1 MRHLQ
6 FPNDRMKRIFRI
18 LGIAAKEIGHGIVIV
33 ALLLLLAVFT
43 IGFYVYF
50 TTPSADA
57 LLTRPVAQTTTI
69 YDRSGTHVLYKIHGE
84 ENRKVIAHD
93 DIPDDVRH
101 ATLAAED
108 DDFYDHIG
116 VDFFSI
122 ARAFRE
128 NIRNSALEQGASTI
142 TQQLAR
148 NVFLSREKTFQRK
161 FKEIVLALKIEQRYT
176 KDEILDFY
184 LNEVPY
190 GSNAY
195 GIQSAAETFFGKDAG
210 DLSLDEAAFLA
221 ALPKATTYYSPY
233 GNHAE
238 ELIAR
243 QKNILTRIAE
253 LGFADRIAIEQALAK
268 DTRSRVMPFLQPIDA
283 PHFVFYVKEQLEQK
297 YGRDAVERGGL
308 DVYTT
313 LDYDLQKNAE
323 KVLREGVIRNKAFG
337 ASNAALVSLD
347 PTNGEVLAMVGSVDY
362 FDQSIDGEVNV
373 ALRPRQPG
381 SSFKPIAYAKAFE
394 KGFQPETLL
403 HDVRTNFGPDG
414 SGKEY
419 IPQNYTGQHYGLV
432 SMRQALAN
440 SLNVPAVK
448 TLYLAGIDATID
460 LAKRLGIN
468 TLTDRNRYGLSLVLG
483 GGEVKLLELT
493 GAFGVFANDGVR
505 HEPQGIL
512 KIVDSTGVI
521 YEKPKHQ
528 GDRVLNQDVAR
539 KINSILSDNAARALI
554 FGTATPLTIPGQTVA
569 AKTGTTQEFR
579 DAWTIG
585 YATTLATGVWVGNN
599 DNRPMRA
606 GSDGVY
612 VAAPIWNAFMKN
624 VLAGKKSEAFGTY
637 EKLETDKAMLAG
649 DTGGQMG
656 YYNKK
661 TGERISEEKASK
673 MDRDKLEKKYSPDF
687 HDILYYVNKDDPL
700 GSSPN
705 PDDPMALLWEKS
717 LQNPQ
722 EEGDEKKQ

>member
-161 FKEIVLALKIEQRYT
+161 FKEIVLALKIEQHYT

-243 QKNILTRIAE
+243 QKNILTRIVE

>member
-243 QKNILTRIAE
+243 QKNILTRIVE

>member
-1 MRHLQ
+1 
-6 FPNDRMKRIFRI
+6 MKRIFRI

-243 QKNILTRIAE
+243 QKNILTRIVE

-347 PTNGEVLAMVGSVDY
+347 PTNGDVLAMVGSVDY

>member
-161 FKEIVLALKIEQRYT
+161 FKEIVLALKIEQHYT

-195 GIQSAAETFFGKDAG
+195 GIQSAAETFFGKDAS

>member
-161 FKEIVLALKIEQRYT
+161 FKEIVLALKIEQHYT

>member
-253 LGFADRIAIEQALAK
+253 LGFADRIAIEQALTK

-347 PTNGEVLAMVGSVDY
+347 PTNGDVLAMVGSVDY

>member
-243 QKNILTRIAE
+243 QKNILTRIVE
-253 LGFADRIAIEQALAK
+253 LGFADRIAIEQALTK

>member
-1 MRHLQ
+1 MTDILFSARA
-6 FPNDRMKRIFRI
+6 KRFVRI
-18 LGIAAKEIGHGIVIV
+18 VDSIAREIGHGFLIVTLI
-33 ALLLLLAVFT
+33 LLLAVFT
-43 IGFYVYF
+43 IGSYVYF

-69 YDRSGTHVLYKIHGE
+69 YDRTGTHVLYKIHGE
-84 ENRKVIAHD
+84 ENRKVITHD
-93 DIPDDVRH
+93 DIPDAVRA

-108 DDFYDHIG
+108 DDFYNHIG

-128 NIRNSALEQGASTI
+128 NIKNSALEQGASTI
-142 TQQLAR
+142 TQQLVR
-148 NVFLSREKTFQRK
+148 NVFLTREKTFQRK
-161 FKEIVLALKIEQRYT
+161 FKEIVLALKIEQRYS

-195 GIQSAAETFFGKDAG
+195 GIQSAAETFFGKDAR
-210 DLSLDEAAFLA
+210 DLALDEAAFLA

-233 GNHAE
+233 GNHTE

-243 QKNILTRIAE
+243 QKSILARMAE
-253 LGFADRIAIEQALAK
+253 LGFAERVAIEQALVK
-268 DTRSRVMPFLQPIDA
+268 ETQSSVLPFLQPIDA

-297 YGRDAVERGGL
+297 YGRDGVERGGL
-308 DVYTT
+308 EVYTT
-313 LDYDLQKNAE
+313 LDYALQKSAE
-323 KVLREGVIRNKAFG
+323 KIVREGAARNTTFG
-337 ASNAALVSLD
+337 ASNAALVALN
-347 PTNGEVLAMVGSVDY
+347 PTSGEVLAMVGSVDY
-362 FDQSIDGEVNV
+362 FNQAIDGEVNV

-440 SLNVPAVK
+440 SLNIPAVK

-468 TLTDRNRYGLSLVLG
+468 TLTERNRYGLSLVLG

-493 GAFGVFANDGVR
+493 SAFGVFANDGVR

-512 KIVDSTGVI
+512 KIVDGTGVI

-539 KINSILSDNAARALI
+539 KINSILSDNDARALI
-554 FGTATPLTIPGQTVA
+554 FGTATPLTISGQVVA

-585 YATTLATGVWVGNN
+585 YTPTFVAGVWVGNN

-612 VAAPIWNAFMKN
+612 VAAPVWNAFMKSA
-624 VLAGKKSEAFGTY
+624 LAGKKAETFEAY

-649 DTGGQMG
+649 DMGGGMG

-661 TGERISEEKASK
+661 TGERISEEKANR
-673 MDRDKLEKKYSPDF
+673 MDRDKLEKKYAPDF

-705 PDDPMALLWEKS
+705 PNDPMALLWEKS
-717 LQNPQ
+717 LQEVQ
-722 EEGDEKKQ
+722 GKDEKKEE

>member
-161 FKEIVLALKIEQRYT
+161 FKEIVLALKIEQHYT

-243 QKNILTRIAE
+243 QKNILTRIVE
-253 LGFADRIAIEQALAK
+253 LGFADRIAIEQALTK

>member
-161 FKEIVLALKIEQRYT
+161 FKEIVLALKIEQHYT

-253 LGFADRIAIEQALAK
+253 LGFADRIAIEQALTK

>member
-243 QKNILTRIAE
+243 QKNILTRIVE

-347 PTNGEVLAMVGSVDY
+347 PTNGDVLAMVGSVDY